1 MVVLRLGKINNEE
14 RKFIPTKMEYLDRY
28 LKSIE
33 KREEYELTQ
42 TYNNG
47 WKYRRYNDNGDIKYT
62 KNNKMIKYTQVDK
75 SNEKE
80 FNEILQLNNG
90 KCVRKIRKYYLD
102 GNFEIDADYFKEP
115 NDMIMIEVS
124 TQQISLDDY
133 IPPKGFVEVTNKKE
147 YENYGIYNGSIK
159 SVGTILEG
167 TDGVGKSTTIE
178 SLIKEGIICR
188 DREMEIFS
196 KNMMFEIPMSLRANI
211 YNEYLKNH
219 KDLVIFLIN
228 KDKEELERRI
238 NSRNHISEFDLE
250 AYRYNKLY
258 LDTYLY
264 MIENNLTEDKL
275 KLFDATG
282 LTEKEQKEGVKKLI
296 LERK

>member
-1 MVVLRLGKINNEE
+1 MLSAVIDLRKSENVSINILTHMKSPVVRGLVASGSSFDEANVEAERLV
-14 RKFIPTKMEYLDRY
+14 L
-28 LKSIE
+28 
-33 KREEYELTQ
+33 
-42 TYNNG
+42 
-47 WKYRRYNDNGDIKYT
+47 
-62 KNNKMIKYTQVDK
+62 
-75 SNEKE
+75 
-80 FNEILQLNNG
+80 
-90 KCVRKIRKYYLD
+90 
-102 GNFEIDADYFKEP
+102 
-115 NDMIMIEVS
+115 
-124 TQQISLDDY
+124 
-133 IPPKGFVEVTNKKE
+133 
-147 YENYGIYNGSIK
+147 ENYGIYNGSIK

>member
-1 MVVLRLGKINNEE
+1 
-14 RKFIPTKMEYLDRY
+14 
-28 LKSIE
+28 
-33 KREEYELTQ
+33 
-42 TYNNG
+42 
-47 WKYRRYNDNGDIKYT
+47 
-62 KNNKMIKYTQVDK
+62 MIKYTQVDK